1 MEDAIP
7 LIFQQLPAT
16 TGFVQN
22 HGHFF
27 KSLTCQAQNGVTGER
42 KKKGEEG
49 KSRSNVLKLKSELEI
64 AAYLSHGN
72 FSAATK

>member
-22 HGHFF
+22 RSHFF
-27 KSLTCQAQNGVTGER
+27 NSLTCQAQNGVTGER
-42 KKKGEEG
+42 NEVGAG
-49 KSRSNVLKLKSELEI
+49 QADDALKLK
-64 AAYLSHGN
+64 
-72 FSAATK
+72 K

>member
-22 HGHFF
+22 HSHFF
-27 KSLTCQAQNGVTGER
+27 NSLTCQAQTGVTGER
-42 KKKGEEG
+42 KEKGGGEADDA
-49 KSRSNVLKLKSELEI
+49 LKLK
-64 AAYLSHGN
+64 
-72 FSAATK
+72 K